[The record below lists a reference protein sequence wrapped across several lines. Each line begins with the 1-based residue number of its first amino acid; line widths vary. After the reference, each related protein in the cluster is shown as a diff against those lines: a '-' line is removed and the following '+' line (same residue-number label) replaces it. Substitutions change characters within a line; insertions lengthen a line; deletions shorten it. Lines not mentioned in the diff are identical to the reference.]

1 MNMMPPIKPV
11 ASAGATSGPA
21 PAAPSID
28 AWLDLLQQVARHYGL
43 PNSEQGAKLAGL
55 WAGMDGEQ
63 AKVRGMAR
71 ALGLSI
77 RFRTPDARDKL
88 SGWRLPMIVRMSDG
102 ALALVTAIAEDGE
115 ATLSLAGEGGLR
127 AHMAI
132 ADVARG
138 ATLLVIARP
147 VRSAPDARVDPY
159 IHQQDENWLRRIIHQ
174 DSRSYVHVMVASC
187 IANVLGLSGVIF
199 SMQVYD
205 RVVPAES
212 YPTLYIL
219 VLGVA
224 LAIGFDFLLRRLRM
238 NIVDVLGKRADLR
251 MSDKVFGHAL
261 RVRNRARPTSTG
273 TFIAQLRDLDQ
284 VRELLTSTTVAAMA
298 DLPFFLIFLVILWF
312 IGGPLVLVP
321 LAALVLLLVPG
332 LLAQRKLRAY
342 ATASMREASLR
353 NAMLVE
359 AVQGIEDI
367 KALQAEE
374 RFQQLWNR
382 YNAEAGEQQLKLRGL
397 TNSLTVW
404 TQNVQNGVYAGI
416 VCVGAPMVI
425 AGDITTG
432 ALVASSILG
441 SRMMAPMS
449 QVTSLLSRFQQSRV
463 AIGSLNQ
470 IMGLPVDRPDAEHRI
485 SVNAIAGAI
494 TIHGGVFSYADPN
507 SPPALTI
514 PELEI
519 KAGEK
524 IALLGR
530 NGAGK
535 STLLQA
541 LSGMMQPVS
550 GEVLIDNLALHHID
564 PNDLRRDVSFLS
576 QNSRLFHGTIRE
588 NLTLG
593 APDVSNEEILSMLAM
608 TGAIQF
614 VRRLRSGLE
623 HIILEGG
630 NGLSGGQIQSLLLAR
645 LLLRHPTVALLD
657 EPTAAMDEVSERHF
671 IDGLKTWAQG
681 RTLVI
686 ATHRMRVLDLV
697 DRVIVID
704 NGGILLDQPKD
715 AAIRTMQAN
724 RARVA

>member
-11 ASAGATSGPA
+11 ASPATGAVKSAVP
-21 PAAPSID
+21 ID
-28 AWLDLLQQVARHYGL
+28 AWLDMLQQVARHYGL

-63 AKVRGMAR
+63 AKVRGIAR

-77 RFRTPDARDKL
+77 RFRMPDGRETL
-88 SGWRLPMIVRMSDG
+88 LGWRLPMIVRMSDG
-102 ALALVTAIAEDGE
+102 ALALVTAISEDGE
-115 ATLSLAGEGGLR
+115 ATLSLAGEGGLL
-127 AHMAI
+127 AHMPV

-147 VRSAPDARVDPY
+147 VRAAPDARVDPY
-159 IHQQDENWLRRIIHQ
+159 IHHQEENWLRRIIHQ

-187 IANVLGLSGVIF
+187 IANILGLSGVIF

-224 LAIGFDFLLRRLRM
+224 MAIGFDFLLRRLRM

-321 LAALVLLLVPG
+321 LGALVLLLVPG

-374 RFQQLWNR
+374 RFQQHWNR
-382 YNAEAGEQQLKLRGL
+382 YNAEAGEQQLELRGL

-470 IMGLPVDRPDAEHRI
+470 IMSLPVDRPDAEHRI
-485 SVNAIAGAI
+485 SVNAIAGTM

-519 KAGEK
+519 AAGEK
-524 IALLGR
+524 VALLGR

-541 LSGMMQPVS
+541 LSGMLQPVS
-550 GEVLIDNLALHHID
+550 GEVLVDNLALHHID

-686 ATHRMRVLDLV
+686 ATHRMRVLELV

-704 NGGILLDQPKD
+704 NGTILLDQPKD
-715 AAIRTMQAN
+715 AALRTMQAN

>member
-1 MNMMPPIKPV
+1 MSMMHPVPPV
-11 ASAGATSGPA
+11 AA
-21 PAAPSID
+21 SIPVD
-28 AWLDLLQQVARHYGL
+28 TWLDLLQQVARHYGL

-55 WAGMDGEQ
+55 WAGADGEQ

-71 ALGLSI
+71 ALGLSV
-77 RFRTPDARDKL
+77 RFRTPGRSDDRL
-88 SGWRLPMIVRMSDG
+88 SGWRLPLIVRMDDG
-102 ALALVTAIAEDGE
+102 GMALLTAISPEGE
-115 ATLSLAGEGGLR
+115 ATLSLAGDGGLLI
-127 AHMAI
+127 HLPI
-132 ADVARG
+132 AQIAQG
-138 ATLLVIARP
+138 AELLVIARP
-147 VRSAPDARVDPY
+147 ARAAPDARVDPY
-159 IHQQDENWLRRIIHQ
+159 IHRDEEHWLRRILFQ
-174 DSRSYVHVMVASC
+174 DSRTYWHVMLASC
-187 IANVLGLSGVIF
+187 IANLLGLSGVIF

-219 VLGVA
+219 AFGVA
-224 LAIGFDFLLRRLRM
+224 MAIGFDFLLRRLRM
-238 NIVDVLGKRADLR
+238 NIVDALGKRADLR

-284 VRELLTSTTVAAMA
+284 VRELLTSTTVAAVA
-298 DLPFFLIFLVILWF
+298 DLPFFFIFLVIMWF

-321 LAALVLLLVPG
+321 LAALVLLILPG
-332 LLAQRKLRAY
+332 LFAQRRLRAY
-342 ATASMREASLR
+342 ATASMRESSLR

-367 KALQAEE
+367 KTLQAEE

-382 YNAEAGEQQLKLRGL
+382 YNAEAGEAQLKLRGL

-485 SVNAIAGAI
+485 SVHALSGAMSI
-494 TIHGGVFSYADPN
+494 QGGLFSYADPN

-514 PELEI
+514 PDLQI
-519 KAGEK
+519 AAGEK
-524 IALLGR
+524 VALLGR

-541 LSGMMQPVS
+541 LSGMLHPVS
-550 GEVLIDNLALHHID
+550 GEVLADNLALHHVD
-564 PNDLRRDVSFLS
+564 PHDLRRDIGFLS

-593 APDVSNEEILSMLAM
+593 APDVSNEEIVAMLAM

-623 HIILEGG
+623 HVILEGG
-630 NGLSGGQIQSLLLAR
+630 RGLSGGQVQSLLLAR
-645 LLLRHPTVALLD
+645 LLLRHPTVVLLD
-657 EPTAAMDEVSERHF
+657 EPTASMDEMSERHF
-671 IDGLKTWAQG
+671 IDGLKSWAKG
-681 RTLVI
+681 RTIVI
-686 ATHRMRVLDLV
+686 ATHRMRVLELV

-704 NGGILLDQPKD
+704 NGKILLDQPRD
-715 AAIRTMQAN
+715 AALRTMHASRP
-724 RARVA
+724 RAA

>member
-1 MNMMPPIKPV
+1 MSPIG
-11 ASAGATSGPA
+11 AAAGAA
-21 PAAPSID
+21 PIEG
-28 AWLDLLQQVARHYGL
+28 WLDLLQQVARHYGL
-43 PNSEQGAKLAGL
+43 PDGQQGAKLAGL
-55 WAGMDGEQ
+55 WSSVDGEH
-63 AKVRGMAR
+63 AMVRGMAR
-71 ALGLSI
+71 ALGLSV
-77 RFRTPDARDKL
+77 RFRVPGLAERFAA
-88 SGWRLPMIVRMSDG
+88 WRLPMIVRRGDG
-102 ALALVTAIAEDGE
+102 TLALVTAIAEDGV

-127 AHMAI
+127 THMP
-132 ADVARG
+132 VAKLIEG
-138 ATLLVIARP
+138 ATLLAIARP
-147 VRSAPDARVDPY
+147 MRAPADARVDPY
-159 IHQQDENWLRRIIHQ
+159 IHRQEENWLRRILYQ
-174 DSRSYVHVMVASC
+174 DARQYGHVMVASC
-187 IANVLGLSGVIF
+187 IANLLGLSGVIF

-219 VLGVA
+219 AFGVA
-224 LAIGFDFLLRRLRM
+224 MAIGFDFLLRRLRM

-261 RVRNRARPTSTG
+261 RVRNRSRPTSTG

-284 VRELLTSTTVAAMA
+284 VRELLTSTTVAAIA
-298 DLPFFLIFLVILWF
+298 DLPFFLIFLILLWF
-312 IGGPLVLVP
+312 IGGPLALVP
-321 LAALVLLLVPG
+321 VGALVLLITPG
-332 LLAQRKLRAY
+332 LLAQRKLRSY
-342 ATASMREASLR
+342 ATASARESSLR
-353 NAMLVE
+353 NALLVE
-359 AVQGIEDI
+359 AVQGMEDI

-374 RFQQLWNR
+374 RFQQHWNR
-382 YNAEAGEQQLKLRGL
+382 YNAEAGEAQLKLRGL

-441 SRMMAPMS
+441 SRMMAPVS
-449 QVTSLLSRFQQSRV
+449 QVTALLSRFQQSRV

-470 IMGLPVDRPDAEHRI
+470 IMSLPVDRPDAEHRI
-485 SVNAIAGAI
+485 SVRSIVGAL

-514 PELEI
+514 PELMI
-519 KAGEK
+519 GAGEK
-524 IALLGR
+524 VALLGR

-541 LSGMMQPVS
+541 LSGMLPPVS
-550 GEVLIDNLALHHID
+550 GEVLIDNLAMHHVD
-564 PNDLRRDVSFLS
+564 PDDLRRDMGYLS
-576 QNSRLFHGTIRE
+576 QGSRLFHGTIRE

-593 APDVSNEEILSMLAM
+593 APDASNEEILSMLEM

-623 HIILEGG
+623 HVILEGG
-630 NGLSGGQIQSLLLAR
+630 QGLSGGQIQSLLLAR

-671 IDGLKTWAQG
+671 IDGLKTWARG

-704 NGGILLDQPKD
+704 NGAILLDQPRD
-715 AAIRTMQAN
+715 AALRTMQAN

>member
-1 MNMMPPIKPV
+1 MTPPISPADATPV
-11 ASAGATSGPA
+11 DS
-21 PAAPSID
+21 
-28 AWLDLLQQVARHYGL
+28 WLDMLQQVARHYGL
-43 PNSEQGAKLAGL
+43 PNSGQVAKLTGL
-55 WAGMDGEQ
+55 WAGLDGEQ
-63 AKVRGMAR
+63 ARVRGMAR
-71 ALGLSI
+71 ALGLSV
-77 RFRTPDARDKL
+77 RFRPVGGREPLT
-88 SGWRLPMIVRMSDG
+88 GWRLPMIVRMADG
-102 ALALVTAIAEDGE
+102 ALALVTAIGEDGV
-115 ATLSLAGEGGLR
+115 ATLTLSGEAGLM
-127 AHMAI
+127 AHRPI
-132 ADVARG
+132 ADIARE
-138 ATLLVIARP
+138 ASMVVIARP
-147 VRSAPDARVDPY
+147 ARAAPDMRVDPY
-159 IHQQDENWLRRIIHQ
+159 IHKQEENWLRRILWQ

-187 IANVLGLSGVIF
+187 IANLLGLAGVIF

-219 VLGVA
+219 AFGVA

-251 MSDKVFGHAL
+251 MSDRVFGHAL
-261 RVRNRARPTSTG
+261 HVRNRARPTSTG

-284 VRELLTSTTVAAMA
+284 VRDLLTSTTVAAMA
-298 DLPFFLIFLVILWF
+298 DLPFFLIFLVILWS

-321 LAALVLLLVPG
+321 IGALILLILPG
-332 LLAQRKLRAY
+332 LLAQRKLRVY
-342 ATASMREASLR
+342 ATASMRESSLR

-367 KALQAEE
+367 KSLQAEE
-374 RFQQLWNR
+374 RFRQHWNR
-382 YNAEAGEQQLKLRGL
+382 YNAEAGEAQLKLRGL

-449 QVTSLLSRFQQSRV
+449 QVTALLSRFQQSRV
-463 AIGSLNQ
+463 AMGSLNQ
-470 IMGLPVDRPDAEHRI
+470 IMRLPVDRPEAEHRI
-485 SVNAIAGAI
+485 SVDAIKGSFSVRS
-494 TIHGGVFSYADPN
+494 GVFTYADPN
-507 SPPALTI
+507 SPPALSI
-514 PELEI
+514 DALEI
-519 KAGEK
+519 GAGDK

-541 LSGMMQPVS
+541 LSGMLPPVS
-550 GEVLIDNLALHHID
+550 GEMLIDNLAMHHVD
-564 PNDLRRDVSFLS
+564 PADLRRDVAFLS
-576 QNSRLFHGTIRE
+576 QNSRLFHGSIRE

-593 APDVSNEEILSMLAM
+593 APDASNEEIVSMLAM
-608 TGAIQF
+608 SGALQF

-623 HIILEGG
+623 HVVLEGG
-630 NGLSGGQIQSLLLAR
+630 QGLSGGQVQSLLLAR
-645 LLLRHPTVALLD
+645 MLLRHPRVALLD
-657 EPTAAMDEVSERHF
+657 EPTAAMDEVSERNF
-671 IDGLKTWAQG
+671 IDGLKGWAEG
-681 RTLVI
+681 RTLVV
-686 ATHRMRVLDLV
+686 ATHRMRVLELV

-704 NGGILLDQPKD
+704 NGAILLDQPRD
-715 AAIRTMQAN
+715 AALRTMQAN

>member
-11 ASAGATSGPA
+11 ASAGATPGPTCA
-21 PAAPSID
+21 VSID

-55 WAGMDGEQ
+55 WAGMDGDQ
-63 AKVRGMAR
+63 AKIRGMAR

-77 RFRTPDARDKL
+77 RFRTPDARDTL

-115 ATLSLAGEGGLR
+115 ATVSLAGEGGLR
-127 AHMAI
+127 AHMLI

-147 VRSAPDARVDPY
+147 VRATPDARVDPY
-159 IHQQDENWLRRIIHQ
+159 IHQQEDNWLRRIIHQ

-397 TNSLTVW
+397 TNGLTVW

-441 SRMMAPMS
+441 SRMMAPMA

-623 HIILEGG
+623 HVILEGG

-645 LLLRHPTVALLD
+645 LLLRQPTVALLD

-671 IDGLKTWAQG
+671 IEGLKTWSQG

-686 ATHRMRVLDLV
+686 ATHRMRVLELV

-715 AAIRTMQAN
+715 AALRTMQAN

>member
-1 MNMMPPIKPV
+1 MNMMPPIRPTV
-11 ASAGATSGPA
+11 SAVT
-21 PAAPSID
+21 ID
-28 AWLDLLQQVARHYGL
+28 AWLELLQQVAHHYGL
-43 PNSEQGAKLAGL
+43 PNSHQGAKLAGL
-55 WAGMDGEQ
+55 WSGMDGEQ

-71 ALGLSI
+71 ALGLSV
-77 RFRTPDARDKL
+77 RFKVPGSDKL

-102 ALALVTAIAEDGE
+102 ALALVTSIGEDGE
-115 ATLSLAGEGGLR
+115 ATLALAGEGGLR
-127 AHMAI
+127 AHMGI

-138 ATLLVIARP
+138 ATLLAIARP
-147 VRSAPDARVDPY
+147 VRAAPDARVDPY
-159 IHQQDENWLRRIIHQ
+159 IHQYHDNWLRRILYQ
-174 DSRSYVHVMVASC
+174 DGRSYGHVMVASC
-187 IANVLGLSGVIF
+187 LANVLGLSGVIF

-212 YPTLYIL
+212 LPTLYIL
-219 VLGVA
+219 ALGVA
-224 LAIGFDFLLRRLRM
+224 MAIGFDFLLRRLRM

-284 VRELLTSTTVAAMA
+284 VRELLTSTTVAAIA

-312 IGGPLVLVP
+312 IGGSLVLVP
-321 LAALVLLLVPG
+321 IAALFLLIVPG
-332 LLAQRKLRAY
+332 LLAQRRLRTY
-342 ATASMREASLR
+342 ATASMRESSLR

-359 AVQGIEDI
+359 AIQGIEDI
-367 KALQAEE
+367 KTLQAEE
-374 RFQQLWNR
+374 RFQQHWNR
-382 YNAEAGEQQLKLRGL
+382 YNAEAGEAQLKLRGL

-449 QVTSLLSRFQQSRV
+449 QVTALLSRFQQSKV

-485 SVNAIAGAI
+485 SVPSIAGAI
-494 TIHGGVFSYADPN
+494 SIHAGVFSYADPN

-519 KAGEK
+519 AAGEK
-524 IALLGR
+524 VALLGR

-541 LSGMMQPVS
+541 LSGMLQPVS
-550 GEVLIDNLALHHID
+550 GEVLVDSLALHHID
-564 PNDLRRDVSFLS
+564 PDDLRRDVSFLS
-576 QNSRLFHGTIRE
+576 QHSRLFHGTIRE

-614 VRRLRSGLE
+614 VRRLRAGLE
-623 HIILEGG
+623 HVILEGG
-630 NGLSGGQIQSLLLAR
+630 QSLSGGQIQSLLLAR

-671 IDGLKTWAQG
+671 IDGLKHWGQG
-681 RTLVI
+681 RTMVI
-686 ATHRMRVLDLV
+686 ATHRMRVLELV

-704 NGGILLDQPKD
+704 NGTILLDQPKE
-715 AAIRTMQAN
+715 AALRTMQAN
-724 RARVA
+724 RTRVA

>member
-11 ASAGATSGPA
+11 ASAGATPGPTCA
-21 PAAPSID
+21 VSID

-63 AKVRGMAR
+63 AKIRGMAR

-77 RFRTPDARDKL
+77 RFRTPDARDTL

-115 ATLSLAGEGGLR
+115 ATVSLAGEGGLR
-127 AHMAI
+127 AHMLI

-147 VRSAPDARVDPY
+147 VRATPDARVDPY
-159 IHQQDENWLRRIIHQ
+159 IHQQQDNWLRRIIHQ

-441 SRMMAPMS
+441 SRMMAPMA

-623 HIILEGG
+623 HVILEGG

-645 LLLRHPTVALLD
+645 LLLRQPTVALLD

-671 IDGLKTWAQG
+671 IEGLKTWAQG

-686 ATHRMRVLDLV
+686 ATHRMRVLELA

-715 AAIRTMQAN
+715 AALRTMQAN

>member
-1 MNMMPPIKPV
+1 
-11 ASAGATSGPA
+11 
-21 PAAPSID
+21 
-28 AWLDLLQQVARHYGL
+28 
-43 PNSEQGAKLAGL
+43 
-55 WAGMDGEQ
+55 
-63 AKVRGMAR
+63 
-71 ALGLSI
+71 
-77 RFRTPDARDKL
+77 
-88 SGWRLPMIVRMSDG
+88 
-102 ALALVTAIAEDGE
+102 
-115 ATLSLAGEGGLR
+115 
-127 AHMAI
+127 
-132 ADVARG
+132 
-138 ATLLVIARP
+138 
-147 VRSAPDARVDPY
+147 
-159 IHQQDENWLRRIIHQ
+159 
-174 DSRSYVHVMVASC
+174 
-187 IANVLGLSGVIF
+187 
-199 SMQVYD
+199 
-205 RVVPAES
+205 
-212 YPTLYIL
+212 
-219 VLGVA
+219 
-224 LAIGFDFLLRRLRM
+224 
-238 NIVDVLGKRADLR
+238 
-251 MSDKVFGHAL
+251 
-261 RVRNRARPTSTG
+261 
-273 TFIAQLRDLDQ
+273 
-284 VRELLTSTTVAAMA
+284 
-298 DLPFFLIFLVILWF
+298 
-312 IGGPLVLVP
+312 
-321 LAALVLLLVPG
+321 
-332 LLAQRKLRAY
+332 
-342 ATASMREASLR
+342 
-353 NAMLVE
+353 MLVE

-541 LSGMMQPVS
+541 LSGMMQPMS

>member
-1 MNMMPPIKPV
+1 MKMSPPISPV
-11 ASAGATSGPA
+11 DATPVDG
-21 PAAPSID
+21 
-28 AWLDLLQQVARHYGL
+28 WLDMLQLVARHYGL
-43 PNSEQGAKLAGL
+43 PNNGQVAKLTGL
-55 WAGMDGEQ
+55 WAGLDGEQ
-63 AKVRGMAR
+63 ARVRGMAR
-71 ALGLSI
+71 ALGLSV
-77 RFRTPDARDKL
+77 RFRPVSTREPL
-88 SGWRLPMIVRMSDG
+88 TGWRLPMIVRMADG
-102 ALALVTAIAEDGE
+102 ALALVTAIGEDGE
-115 ATLSLAGEGGLR
+115 ATLTLSGEAGLM
-127 AHMAI
+127 AHRPI
-132 ADVARG
+132 ADVAR
-138 ATLLVIARP
+138 AASMVVIARP
-147 VRSAPDARVDPY
+147 ARAAPDMRVDPY
-159 IHQQDENWLRRIIHQ
+159 IHKQEENWLRRILWQ

-187 IANVLGLSGVIF
+187 IANLLGLAGVIF

-219 VLGVA
+219 AFGVA

-251 MSDKVFGHAL
+251 MSDKVFSHAL
-261 RVRNRARPTSTG
+261 HVRNRARPTSTG

-284 VRELLTSTTVAAMA
+284 VRDLLTSTTVAAMA

-321 LAALVLLLVPG
+321 IAALILLILPG
-332 LLAQRKLRAY
+332 LLAQRKLRLY
-342 ATASMREASLR
+342 ATASMRESSLR

-367 KALQAEE
+367 KSLQAEE
-374 RFQQLWNR
+374 RFRQHWNR
-382 YNAEAGEQQLKLRGL
+382 YNAEAGEAQLKLRGL

-449 QVTSLLSRFQQSRV
+449 QVTALLSRFQQSRV
-463 AIGSLNQ
+463 AMGSLNQ
-470 IMGLPVDRPDAEHRI
+470 IMRLPVDRPEAEHRI
-485 SVNAIAGAI
+485 SVDAIKGSFSI
-494 TIHGGVFSYADPN
+494 RSGVFSYADPN

-514 PELEI
+514 EALAI
-519 KAGEK
+519 GAGDK

-541 LSGMMQPVS
+541 LSGMLPPVS
-550 GEVLIDNLALHHID
+550 GEMLVDNLAMHHVD
-564 PNDLRRDVSFLS
+564 PADLRRDVAFLS
-576 QNSRLFHGTIRE
+576 QSSRLFHGSIRE

-593 APDVSNEEILSMLAM
+593 APDASNEEIVSMLTM
-608 TGAIQF
+608 SGALQF

-623 HIILEGG
+623 HVVLEGG
-630 NGLSGGQIQSLLLAR
+630 QGLSGGQVQSLLLAR
-645 LLLRHPTVALLD
+645 MLLRHPRVALLD
-657 EPTAAMDEVSERHF
+657 EPTAAMDEVSERNF
-671 IDGLKTWAQG
+671 IDGLKGWAEG
-681 RTLVI
+681 RTLVV
-686 ATHRMRVLDLV
+686 ATHRMRVLELV

-704 NGGILLDQPKD
+704 NGAILLDQPRD
-715 AAIRTMQAN
+715 AALRTMQAN